1 LRKIVGHL
9 IGRSRGH
16 PLRKAS
22 GGCDRSDGSQIII
35 IKNKVQRDLGDLDSK
50 MEDKLAGVVW
60 YSIVELLAKDFS
72 SLTGV
77 P

>member
-1 LRKIVGHL
+1 M
-9 IGRSRGH
+9 
-16 PLRKAS
+16 AW

-50 MEDKLAGVVW
+50 MEDKLAGVV
-60 YSIVELLAKDFS
+60 VELLAKDFS

>member
-50 MEDKLAGVVW
+50 MEDKLAGVV
-60 YSIVELLAKDFS
+60 VELLAKDFS

>member
-50 MEDKLAGVVW
+50 MKDKLAGVV
-60 YSIVELLAKDFS
+60 VELLAKDFS